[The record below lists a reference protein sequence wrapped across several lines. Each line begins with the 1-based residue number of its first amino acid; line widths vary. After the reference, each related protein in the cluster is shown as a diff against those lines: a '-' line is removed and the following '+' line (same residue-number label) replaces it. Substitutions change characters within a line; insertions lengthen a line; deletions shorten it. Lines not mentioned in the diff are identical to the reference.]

1 MPELG
6 SLSWLRGIGAREARS
21 GAVVD
26 ASHQVLC
33 HILEQLLVLP
43 YGHVTIYLES
53 RFPLELECGMRIR
66 EWRMFTEGSS
76 GAVLVTLVFV
86 TP

>member
-1 MPELG
+1 ML
-6 SLSWLRGIGAREARS
+6 
-21 GAVVD
+21 
-26 ASHQVLC
+26 
-33 HILEQLLVLP
+33 
-43 YGHVTIYLES
+43 TIHLES

-66 EWRMFTEGSS
+66 ECLLRGSS